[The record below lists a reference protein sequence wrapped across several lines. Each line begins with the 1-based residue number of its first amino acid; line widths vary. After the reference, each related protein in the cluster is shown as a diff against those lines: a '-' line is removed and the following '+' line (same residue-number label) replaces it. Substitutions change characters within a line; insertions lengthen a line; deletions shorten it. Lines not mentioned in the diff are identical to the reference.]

1 MYIILI
7 LYIVSSS
14 EIDISVLSGIKS
26 ILNTLLFIFK
36 IIMIIKNESTNEK
49 KTSKLYTFL
58 INYAPIIFNN
68 LLEFVLKYKSLQEIQ
83 QNPVWIKLQSKGTD
97 KKQLNEQFLSLTEDE
112 KVIAIDLFESLK
124 VVMEDLLKKNN
135 TQN

>member
-1 MYIILI
+1 
-7 LYIVSSS
+7 
-14 EIDISVLSGIKS
+14 
-26 ILNTLLFIFK
+26 
-36 IIMIIKNESTNEK
+36 MIIKNESTNEK
-49 KTSKLYTFL
+49 KLPNFTLFWLTVLQLFKY
-58 INYAPIIFNN
+58 

-97 KKQLNEQFLSLTEDE
+97 KKQLNEQFLSLTDDE

-135 TQN
+135 T